1 MKREDAA
8 KRVQNRSWY
17 VSELVGF
24 SLDGR
29 GTALT
34 AMQEWIKWQE
44 TAEDGD
50 DGMSNGAKAPQLLAA
65 DAAAA
70 AQNDPKNQY
79 ILVPDDHT
87 LANLPCP
94 ICHEP
99 FEKSYDDAISDW
111 VWKDA
116 VKVGPRVY
124 HASEYA
130 DMKKD
135 GGNTPLRTATP
146 DSVLGKRKAGVSA
159 PNILQRQQR
168 RDDTKMWRIGRRC
181 KCNAVENLQGD

>member
-1 MKREDAA
+1 
-8 KRVQNRSWY
+8 
-17 VSELVGF
+17 
-24 SLDGR
+24 
-29 GTALT
+29 
-34 AMQEWIKWQE
+34 MQEWIKWQE

-50 DGMSNGAKAPQLLAA
+50 DDMSNGAKAPQLLAA
-65 DAAAA
+65 AAAAA

-116 VKVGPRVY
+116 VKVGSRVY

-135 GGNTPLRTATP
+135 GGNTPLRIATP
-146 DSVLGKRKAGVSA
+146 DSVLGKRKAAVSA
-159 PNILQRQQR
+159 PHILQSPTR
-168 RDDTKMWRIGRRC
+168 RDDTDMRGIGRRC